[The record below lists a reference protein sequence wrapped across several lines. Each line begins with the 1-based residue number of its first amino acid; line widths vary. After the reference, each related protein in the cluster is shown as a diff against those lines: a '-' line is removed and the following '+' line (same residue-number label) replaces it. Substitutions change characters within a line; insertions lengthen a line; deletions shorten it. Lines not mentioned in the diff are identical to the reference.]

1 MASLTPILRILLGH
15 RTLTAEESR
24 EAFSAMMTGD
34 VTPGEIGALL
44 ALLANRI
51 PTADE
56 LVGAASVMRENVAR
70 VPAQT
75 DPEALLDTCGTG
87 GAPKTFNVST
97 AAAIVAAAAGARVAK
112 HGNRSRTGRGSADAL
127 KTLGVNIDAD
137 AVLQARCL
145 DEVGICF
152 CFAVHHHPA
161 TKNVVPVRQA
171 LGIPTI
177 FNLLGPLTNPVG
189 AKR

>member
-24 EAFSAMMTGD
+24 DAFSAMMTSD

-51 PTADE
+51 PTVDE

-97 AAAIVAAAAGARVAK
+97 AAAIVAAGAGARVAK
-112 HGNRSRTGRGSADAL
+112 HGNR
-127 KTLGVNIDAD
+127 
-137 AVLQARCL
+137 
-145 DEVGICF
+145 
-152 CFAVHHHPA
+152 
-161 TKNVVPVRQA
+161 
-171 LGIPTI
+171 
-177 FNLLGPLTNPVG
+177 
-189 AKR
+189 